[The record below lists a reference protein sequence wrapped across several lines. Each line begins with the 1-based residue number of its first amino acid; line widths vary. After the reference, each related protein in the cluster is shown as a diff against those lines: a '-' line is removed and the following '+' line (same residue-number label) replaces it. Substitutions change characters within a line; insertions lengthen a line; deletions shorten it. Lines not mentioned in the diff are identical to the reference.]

1 MASSLLPPT
10 KKPTAG
16 SFTRMYRVG
25 PRRPP
30 PPPPLKGAIAPGPT
44 NPLDASDEP
53 IAHDKSSATRRRA
66 RRTRMVAPPR
76 RDARGS
82 RGGSTTRGFGASGS
96 GPGEWAP
103 DAAFGRHRKRISF
116 S

>member
-1 MASSLLPPT
+1 
-10 KKPTAG
+10 
-16 SFTRMYRVG
+16 MYRVG

-76 RDARGS
+76 RDAR
-82 RGGSTTRGFGASGS
+82 RVARRID
-96 GPGEWAP
+96 
-103 DAAFGRHRKRISF
+103 DARVRRERE
-116 S
+116 